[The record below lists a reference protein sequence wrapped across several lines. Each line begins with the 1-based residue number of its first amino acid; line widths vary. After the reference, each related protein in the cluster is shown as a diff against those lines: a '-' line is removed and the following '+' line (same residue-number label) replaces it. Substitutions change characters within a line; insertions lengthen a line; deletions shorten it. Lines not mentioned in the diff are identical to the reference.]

1 MAKSGIRLS
10 RNTLI
15 FVGAIALIAILWFNG
30 TFSNLGISTPSI
42 PGVGE
47 DGKVT
52 VTKPIQFA
60 VMDPL
65 AGSKVV
71 SATIKVY
78 DGTTLIETLT
88 TDATTGLASTS
99 MPYPSGKVLNVQ
111 VSKTLYVTRWQVI
124 TVPKMSPDDAQS
136 LTTNYVQLT
145 TATLGTYAITV
156 QNSAGT
162 AYTTGDAINMT
173 DYASTPMQLTV
184 TLRNNV
190 DNTGYISSYDP
201 VNKVNLN
208 PALLTS
214 SSTSY
219 MTIQNAGAYVPR
231 GTVSNWV
238 LVPTDTGLTK
248 ELVGSIYKQ
257 QGQQAFTITLYKGTL
272 TSSANQTV
280 TFDLYKYFDLA
291 HYTQQGIGGPDA
303 ATAASQFSLTFY
315 TA

>member
-71 SATIKVY
+71 SATVKIY
-78 DGTTLIETLT
+78 DGITLVETLT
-88 TDATTGLASTS
+88 TDDTTGLVTTS

-111 VSKTLYVTRWQVI
+111 VSKTLYCTRWETV
-124 TVPKMSPDDAQS
+124 TVPKMNPDDAQS

-145 TATLGTYAITV
+145 TYTLGTYAITV

-173 DYASTPMQLTV
+173 NYASTPLQLTV
-184 TLRNNV
+184 TLRNSV

-201 VNKVNLN
+201 INMVNLK

-219 MTIQNAGAYVPR
+219 MTIQNAGSYVPR